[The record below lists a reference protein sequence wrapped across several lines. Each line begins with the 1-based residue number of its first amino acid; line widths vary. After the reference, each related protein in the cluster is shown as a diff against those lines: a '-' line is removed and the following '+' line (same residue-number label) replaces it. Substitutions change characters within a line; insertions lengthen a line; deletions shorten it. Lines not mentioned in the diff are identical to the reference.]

1 MSNGCGGARLQ
12 RRDLRDLEV
21 ERRTLLTLHAA
32 AVQVLHASEREQLL
46 LSTRAV
52 AVTIVSP
59 GLVSVCL
66 GCCAITRGWRRECE
80 ERMASVL
87 REGMPLSCEYS
98 CSVFYKQIAKSYTYN
113 WLRLG
118 WSGGGVGWDGMDCR
132 GTTSS
137 AACSEHSEC
146 TSPPALQTDHSA
158 TRHAV
163 QAGGNG
169 ASRTRASASQLRS
182 LHREG
187 TTRRR
192 VRSQSHLPLVCAITV
207 ATGAWLRAA
216 ATAIGTGTAWCKR
229 RDPHRRRT
237 LSDGI

>member
-98 CSVFYKQIAKSYTYN
+98 CSVFYKQIAKSYTYK

-118 WSGGGVGWDGMDCR
+118 WSGGGMGWIAGAPPLVPR
-132 GTTSS
+132 VVSTASARHPQRSKPTTPPPGTQSKQVVM
-137 AACSEHSEC
+137 E
-146 TSPPALQTDHSA
+146 LQGH
-158 TRHAV
+158 V
-163 QAGGNG
+163 QARLNS
-169 ASRTRASASQLRS
+169 AHSTAKARAPTS
-182 LHREG
+182 E
-187 TTRRR
+187 
-192 VRSQSHLPLVCAITV
+192 SQSHLPLAFAITV

-216 ATAIGTGTAWCKR
+216 AAATGTGTAWCVLGGGMVR
-229 RDPHRRRT
+229 LGHQEHVIPRC
-237 LSDGI
+237 

>member
-118 WSGGGVGWDGMDCR
+118 WSGLWGWGGVGWDG
-132 GTTSS
+132 
-137 AACSEHSEC
+137 
-146 TSPPALQTDHSA
+146 LQGH
-158 TRHAV
+158 
-163 QAGGNG
+163 
-169 ASRTRASASQLRS
+169 
-182 LHREG
+182 
-187 TTRRR
+187 
-192 VRSQSHLPLVCAITV
+192 HL
-207 ATGAWLRAA
+207 
-216 ATAIGTGTAWCKR
+216 
-229 RDPHRRRT
+229 
-237 LSDGI
+237 